1 MSLPIVENIAAN
13 VLTTLKTIDQ
23 GATYN
28 HTLTPI
34 RPRLSD
40 YSDVPAGDLVV
51 MQTQQGETILPPAT
65 DTDKRRQTFH
75 LTCWIINSDK
85 SSTTYET
92 KMNQVRADI
101 HKALMVDASRGGNAR
116 DTFMLPSSEFNDKE
130 TGSGIDV
137 FFEVEYRTLRN
148 DPYTKA

>member
-1 MSLPIVENIAAN
+1 MADPVVEKIAAN
-13 VLTTLKTIDQ
+13 VLTTIDLVNQ

-28 HTLTPI
+28 HTLIPI
-34 RPRLSD
+34 RPRLTD
-40 YSDVPAGDLVV
+40 YSDVTIGDLVV
-51 MQTQQGETILPPAT
+51 MITQQGETILQGAT

-101 HKALMVDASRGGNAR
+101 HKALMVDTTRGGNAR
-116 DTFMLPSSEFNDKE
+116 DTIMLPSSEFNDKE

-137 FFEVEYRTLRN
+137 FFEVEYRTLRD